1 MRMKKNTF
9 KFNPK
14 RYVEEMASILKK
26 VRKEVRVKKSLFNN
40 NDLQK
45 ILLQCPDKHKNLFRR
60 SHLIAGY
67 HYLVSKK
74 LLKKNNTLVNALR
87 MKPIRTQ
94 SGVTPVTVLTKPFPC
109 PGKCIFCPNDVR
121 MPKSYLSD
129 EPGAQRAAMNKF
141 DPYLQVYNRLLALK
155 EIGHNVE
162 KVELIVLGGTWSFYP
177 EPYQIWFIKRCFDSM
192 NDFPLRDRRKK
203 ISTKNIYK
211 NAKQMYANQT
221 YNSAIAKISKGKF
234 FTKDEQA
241 SWIGLE
247 KAHTKNE
254 SAFCRN
260 VGLVLETRPDYIN
273 EKEVIK
279 LRRFGATKIQIG
291 VQSCNDNI
299 LNKNKRGHTQK
310 ETKHAINLLRLAG
323 FKIHA
328 HWMPNL
334 YGASVTSDICD
345 YKKLWTP
352 PYSPDE
358 LKIYPT
364 SIIANTELY
373 TLYKNGHY
381 KPYSYNDLLKLF
393 VNILPMTPRYV
404 RLTRIVRDIPSGDI
418 MAGNKFTN
426 FRQIGENEV
435 LHLGKKLQDIRSREV
450 KDLQVALKDLKLEI
464 IKYKTSI
471 GVEYFLSYRT
481 KKDNVSFK
489 AFAKEDKIAGFV
501 RLSLPK
507 KSESKKNFMFEIQ
520 NRAMIREV
528 HIYGQAVG
536 IGQKQKGKA
545 QHLGLGTKLI
555 ILAEDLAKRMGYAG
569 IAVISAIGTR
579 KYYRKRGFK
588 ASGMYLLK
596 NL

>member
-1 MRMKKNTF
+1 MYMEKNTF
-9 KFNPK
+9 EFNPK
-14 RYVEEMASILKK
+14 IYAKEMTSILKEVK
-26 VRKEVRVKKSLFNN
+26 KEVRIKKSLFNN

-45 ILLQCPDKHKNLFRR
+45 ILLQYPDKDKNLFRR

-67 HYLVSKK
+67 HYLISKK
-74 LLKKNNTLVNALR
+74 LFKKSDEIIKVIR

-109 PGKCIFCPNDVR
+109 PGQCIFCPNDVR

-141 DPYLQVYNRLLALK
+141 DPYLQVYNRLLAFK

-177 EPYQIWFIKRCFDSM
+177 EPYQIWFIKRCFDAM
-192 NDFPLRDRRKK
+192 NDFPSYDHRKE
-203 ISTKNIYK
+203 ITTGNIYK
-211 NAKQMYANQT
+211 NAKPKQMAQT
-221 YNSAIAKISKGKF
+221 YNNAIAKIAGGKF
-234 FTKDEQA
+234 F
-241 SWIGLE
+241 S
-247 KAHTKNE
+247 KNE
-254 SAFCRN
+254 HATWEELERSHKKNETALCRN

-291 VQSCNDNI
+291 IQSCDDII

-310 ETKHAINLLRLAG
+310 ETQNAINLLRLAG

-334 YGASVTSDICD
+334 YGASVASDIKD

-373 TLYKNGHY
+373 TLYKDGRY
-381 KPYSYNDLLKLF
+381 KPYSYDDLLNLF
-393 VNILPMTPRYV
+393 LHILPMTPRYV
-404 RLTRIVRDIPSGDI
+404 RLTRIVRDIPSNDI
-418 MAGNKFTN
+418 VAGNKFTN

-435 LHLGKKLQDIRSREV
+435 LNSGKKLQDIRSREV
-450 KDLQVALKDLKLEI
+450 KQMNITLKNLLLEKI
-464 IKYKTSI
+464 QYKTPVST
-471 GVEYFLSYRT
+471 EYFISYKT
-481 KKDNVSFK
+481 KMYPNNK
-489 AFAKEDKIAGFV
+489 KEGDKIVGFL
-501 RLSLPK
+501 RLSFPK
-507 KSESKKNFMFEIQ
+507 KTESKNNFMPEIR
-520 NRAMIREV
+520 NSAMIREV
-528 HIYGQAVG
+528 HVYGQVVG
-536 IGQKQKGKA
+536 ISQKQKNKT
-545 QHLGLGTKLI
+545 QHLRLLTKLI
-555 ILAEDLAKRMGYAG
+555 ELAEKMVKKSGYKKL
-569 IAVISAIGTR
+569 AVISAIGTR
-579 KYYRKRGFK
+579 EYYRKRGFEK
-588 ASGMYLLK
+588 SGMYLSK
-596 NL
+596 NLL